1 MIEKQELDPS
11 FGNNELVLNILEAVM
26 EDERSGFEVNAR
38 AGKTLAKVPCGQPGN
53 KFKQQVLVYTDQPLG
68 IAVRGLTSI
77 ANTYHPNNHQPL
89 KYGPWDPLFGPWVPR
104 GLANMVRQT

>member
-1 MIEKQELDPS
+1 MLFFSENLFSTLQVFDRAIGMIEKQELDPS

-53 KFKQQVLVYTDQPLG
+53 
-68 IAVRGLTSI
+68 IS
-77 ANTYHPNNHQPL
+77 
-89 KYGPWDPLFGPWVPR
+89 
-104 GLANMVRQT
+104 